1 MANPID
7 PCNAPPAAP
16 FAGQLAIT
24 SPCEMLP
31 LLRGALFQLMTQSF
45 SLVRFPDG
53 RELRFQQASIP
64 QLRAEIATLV
74 GMCTDSGQPR
84 HGPQGKQ
91 LLHHRPA
98 GAFLGPFDNP
108 TGQRRY

>member
-24 SPCEMLP
+24 DPCSLLP
-31 LLRGALFQLMTQSF
+31 LLQGALFQLLTQPYSKI
-45 SLVRFPDG
+45 RFPDG
-53 RELRFQQASIP
+53 REMEFKQASIP
-64 QLRAEIATLV
+64 ALQAQIASLR
-74 GMCTDSGQPR
+74 GMCNDNGTPR
-84 HGPQGKQ
+84 HGPQGRQ
-91 LLHHRPA
+91 ALHHRPA